1 MRITQTLDVWGF
13 LRLMFDNILGWA
25 ADVAH
30 PATPVHAL
38 ILACLIALLLAL
50 VVEHLAPRFAPDD
63 DPFRYTESE

>member
-1 MRITQTLDVWGF
+1 MRVTQTLDVWGF
-13 LRLMFDNILGWA
+13 LSLMLDNILGWA

-50 VVEHLAPRFAPDD
+50 VVEHAGAHFAPDD
-63 DPFRYTESE
+63 DPFRYIESE